1 MSGKAKDALVAIGII
16 GAVLLFIAS
25 GIITTCQPKEPSRS
39 DILRERIML
48 HTGEVTMIHRGGCSD
63 YRKKWNT
70 EMINIEEYIKHKD
83 HYYCTCVNDSL
94 MDAISEA
101 NYNKQIALDEWYSEY
116 YCGEY
121 LGEIDKRMRFLYN
134 RAKGRELH
142 YVYTDNGFMVATN
155 KDKIMLSKIETD
167 RFFNK
172 FPKLKRLLDN

>member
-1 MSGKAKDALVAIGII
+1 MSGKGKDVLVAIGII
-16 GAVLLFIAS
+16 GAVSLFIAS

-39 DILRERIML
+39 DILSERIML

-63 YRKKWNT
+63 YKKNR
-70 EMINIEEYIKHKD
+70 ESEAVSIEEYIKRKD

-101 NYNKQIALDEWYSEY
+101 NYHKQMALDDWYSEF

-121 LGEIDKRMRFLYN
+121 RGEIGKRMRFMYN
-134 RAKGRELH
+134 GTKGRELQ
-142 YVYTDNGFMVATN
+142 YVYAEDGFKVATN
-155 KDKIMLSKIETD
+155 KDKRLLSEIETE

-172 FPKLKRLLDN
+172 VPKLKKLLNN